1 MIIEYYADGAMVTY
15 TPAESDYADYVGMTA
30 VRLPGDTD
38 ADIYDVG
45 RFKCIIAFVAT
56 AVNCESET
64 DIEHMMQT
72 TVRQIDRYT
81 YIVGNVSGIKQRK
94 INADGMCYVDGFIH
108 GDDIDGFVQDDD
120 DQEMWD
126 VDVMDEPLISP
137 TMCRE
142 LEMCQNDRC
151 SGIGKRQVFGGT
163 DTIPELKRY
172 IPPDLQDAVIYWVDG
187 FYYIIGYSTDPGN
200 ATKSVIPEYVMEHGK
215 KYAGRKKTEKIISLL
230 ID

>member
-15 TPAESDYADYVGMTA
+15 TPSESDYADYVGITG

-45 RFKCIIAFVAT
+45 RFKCLVAFVAT

-64 DIEHMMQT
+64 DLEHMMQT
-72 TVRQIDRYT
+72 TVKQIDRYT

-94 INADGMCYVDGFIH
+94 INADGMSYVDGF
-108 GDDIDGFVQDDD
+108 VQNDD
-120 DQEMWD
+120 DQYIWD
-126 VDVMDEPLISP
+126 ADVIDEPIISP
-137 TMCRE
+137 TMYRK

-151 SGIGKRQVFGGT
+151 SEIGKRQVFGGVESV
-163 DTIPELKRY
+163 PKLKRY
-172 IPPDLQDAVIYWVDG
+172 IPPDLRDAVIYAVNG

-200 ATKSVIPEYVMEHGK
+200 ATKSVSPEYVMEHGK
-215 KYAGRKKTEKIISLL
+215 KYAGRKKTEQIISLL

>member
-15 TPAESDYADYVGMTA
+15 TPSESDYADYVGITG

-45 RFKCIIAFVAT
+45 RFKCLVAFVAT

-64 DIEHMMQT
+64 DLEHMMQT
-72 TVRQIDRYT
+72 TVKQIDRYT

-94 INADGMCYVDGFIH
+94 INADGMSYVDGFVQD
-108 GDDIDGFVQDDD
+108 DDIDGFVQNDD
-120 DQEMWD
+120 DQYIWD
-126 VDVMDEPLISP
+126 ADVIDEPIISP
-137 TMCRE
+137 TMYRK

-151 SGIGKRQVFGGT
+151 REKGIRQVFGGT
-163 DTIPELKRY
+163 DTVPGLKRY
-172 IPPDLQDAVIYWVDG
+172 IPPDLRDAVIYVVNG
-187 FYYIIGYSTDPGN
+187 FYYIIGCSTESGN
-200 ATKSVIPEYVMEHGK
+200 ATKSVSPEYVIEHGR